1 MTAQDNPLLEVK
13 DVVRDYDLPR
23 DGLFKPKPKFRA
35 LHGVNFVVEAGRSM
49 GIVGE
54 SGCGKSTLAKAIL
67 ALEPPTE
74 GTVTLRGTDLYA
86 LPRRKLK
93 DMRRHLQI
101 VFQDP
106 FGSLDPRHK
115 VDWIVSEP
123 LHQLRP
129 RPNREE
135 RRQMVLGVLQAVGL
149 SAAAADKYPHEFS
162 GGQRQ
167 RIAIAR
173 SLITRP
179 DVIVADEPVSALDV
193 SVQAQV
199 LNLMNDLQAE
209 LGLTYLFISHDL
221 SVVRCVTDDV
231 VVMYL
236 GRIVEQGPTAEVFG
250 SPRHPYTEA
259 LLDAVPHPD
268 PTRRGRRKPKVNGDD
283 ANQLSVVGGGC
294 PYLSRCPRA
303 EARCRS
309 EMPELRE
316 ISRERRAACHFT

>member
-1 MTAQDNPLLEVK
+1 MTTGPLLEVK
-13 DVVRDYDLPR
+13 SVVRDYDLPR
-23 DGLFKPKPKFRA
+23 EGLFKPRDKFRA
-35 LHGVNFVVEAGRSM
+35 LHGIDLSVDAGRSL

-67 ALEPPTE
+67 ALEAPTE
-74 GTVTLRGTDLYA
+74 GTVILRGQDIYS
-86 LPRRKLK
+86 LPAKELK
-93 DMRRHLQI
+93 AMRRHLQI
-101 VFQDP
+101 IFQDP
-106 FGSLDPRHK
+106 YGSLDPRHK
-115 VDWIVSEP
+115 VDWIISEP
-123 LHQLRP
+123 LEQMRP
-129 RPNREE
+129 RVGRAE
-135 RRQMVLGVLQAVGL
+135 RRRMVLEVLEAVGL
-149 SAAAADKYPHEFS
+149 PASAADKYPHEFS

-236 GRIVEQGPTAEVFG
+236 GRVVEQGPTAEVFTD
-250 SPRHPYTEA
+250 PHHPYTKA

-268 PTRRGRRKPKVNGDD
+268 PSRRGLRRRRAKQEEP
-283 ANQLSVVGGGC
+283 VVEASGTGC
-294 PYLSRCPRA
+294 PYAPRCPHVQD
-303 EARCRS
+303 RCRV
-309 EMPELRE
+309 EQPVLRD
-316 ISRERRAACHFT
+316 ISANRKAACHFA